1 MSRACK
7 PTRDKPMSYILDAL
21 KRADAERGRG
31 AVPGLHARQLTT
43 PAARDT
49 DNTRQ
54 RLWLAA
60 AAATLMLGGIA
71 AGLWFWPTPDGHA
84 RPAAV
89 EAAMTRLPE
98 PAPVAQSAAIPRP
111 QSAPVPLPIPAHV
124 PAPVPAPIPT
134 PVPAPVPAWQATVP
148 ARPAAASSRPV
159 VTAAAPATPK
169 ATPLPLPLE
178 KASAPQAALAA
189 IPMLSELSEDLRRD
203 IPKLIITGTVYSEN
217 PKQRLLLVNGQVL
230 SEGSLAA
237 PDVNVEE
244 IGTKSAVFS
253 FRGTR
258 FRVAQQ

>member
-31 AVPGLHARQLTT
+31 AVPGLHARQLPT

-49 DNTRQ
+49 DKARH

-60 AAATLMLGGIA
+60 TAATLMLGGIA
-71 AGLWFWPTPDGHA
+71 AGLWFWQTPGGNA
-84 RPAAV
+84 RPAAM
-89 EAAMTRLPE
+89 EAATTRLPE
-98 PAPVAQSAAIPRP
+98 PAPVAQSVAIPKP
-111 QSAPVPLPIPAHV
+111 IAAPVPLPIPAHV
-124 PAPVPAPIPT
+124 PAPVPAPIPR

-148 ARPAAASSRPV
+148 ARAAAASSRPV
-159 VTAAAPATPK
+159 VTTTAPATPK
-169 ATPLPLPLE
+169 ARPVPLPLE
-178 KASAPQAALAA
+178 KASAPQAAMAA
-189 IPMLSELSEDLRRD
+189 IPMLSELPEDLRRD

-244 IGTKSAVFS
+244 IRTKSAVFS

-258 FRVAQQ
+258 FRVAQ